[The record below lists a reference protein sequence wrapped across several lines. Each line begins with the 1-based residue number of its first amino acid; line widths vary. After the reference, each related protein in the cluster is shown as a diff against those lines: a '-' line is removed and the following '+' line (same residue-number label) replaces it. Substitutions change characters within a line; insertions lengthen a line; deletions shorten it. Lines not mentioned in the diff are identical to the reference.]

1 MNRTILMVQ
10 LWDKVKTLLSEKL
23 TVAQVSRILGID
35 RKTVRKYRDMSQE
48 QISALVDNEVK
59 RRLCKLEAYRDFTVN
74 LLKEKPMLSSPQVHA
89 LTRIQCKQHHIR
101 EEFMVFPQCTC
112 SCQLSKPAERHI

>member
-1 MNRTILMVQ
+1 MNRTILIVQ

-48 QISALVDNEVK
+48 QISALVDNEVNED
-59 RRLCKLEAYRDFTVN
+59 RQYI
-74 LLKEKPMLSSPQVHA
+74 
-89 LTRIQCKQHHIR
+89 TR
-101 EEFMVFPQCTC
+101 
-112 SCQLSKPAERHI
+112 

>member
-48 QISALVDNEVK
+48 QISALVDNEVNED
-59 RRLCKLEAYRDFTVN
+59 RQYIT
-74 LLKEKPMLSSPQVHA
+74 
-89 LTRIQCKQHHIR
+89 
-101 EEFMVFPQCTC
+101 
-112 SCQLSKPAERHI
+112 